1 LEIYRIIAQSASTP
15 SFLKPQS
22 PHLHIDGE
30 TCPWCEQEIPPERLE
45 EIRGKIEARER
56 EQRHAIT
63 AKLEQ
68 QYAIDKEQA
77 DAKAKADL
85 ELERR
90 QSAAREA
97 AAREEAR
104 KAAEAAAAE
113 KLADAQAKSTEA
125 EDKLAKLSEQFE
137 ITLNERLGSLREVME
152 KAEDDAINAE
162 NAKAFAEHKS

>member
-1 LEIYRIIAQSASTP
+1 LVRTRNSSRATGRDPRQ
-15 SFLKPQS
+15 
-22 PHLHIDGE
+22 D
-30 TCPWCEQEIPPERLE
+30 
-45 EIRGKIEARER
+45 RGTRARAEARD
-56 EQRHAIT
+56 Q